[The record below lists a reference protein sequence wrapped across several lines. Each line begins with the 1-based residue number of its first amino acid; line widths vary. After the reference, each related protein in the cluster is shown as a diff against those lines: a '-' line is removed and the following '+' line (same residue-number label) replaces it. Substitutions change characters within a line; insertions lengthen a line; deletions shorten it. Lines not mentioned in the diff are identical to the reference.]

1 MLTLRRM
8 KPRPLRRAPV
18 VELVHVTCRTSINV
32 SLDVVSEPLV
42 LPVNVHPPDRTR
54 NYLSLNNNNN
64 IYKLYF
70 AKMAARYKKVLN
82 TKYTKKYKLYTDNN
96 NPMLVIGVNKRN
108 KQWRVHQS

>member
-8 KPRPLRRAPV
+8 EPRPLRRAPV

-64 IYKLYF
+64 NIYKLYF
-70 AKMAARYKKVLN
+70 AKMAARYD
-82 TKYTKKYKLYTDNN
+82 TIRYE
-96 NPMLVIGVNKRN
+96 MLF
-108 KQWRVHQS
+108 